1 MMLRRCIFGKQGQG
15 GARVE
20 GSCGVLDLT
29 ERGAEM
35 AREGIMRGYR
45 DGVVVVTEQ
54 A

>member
-1 MMLRRCIFGKQGQG
+1 MMLPRCIFGKQGQG

-20 GSCGVLDLT
+20 ESCGVLDLT

-35 AREGIMRGYR
+35 AREDIVRGYR
-45 DGVVVVTEQ
+45 DGVVVMEQ